1 MLRWGVD
8 FLRSIHSSSIALGIL
23 FPAFLFLIQTV
34 WSLYFVVRP
43 ASSVRAFLTYN
54 RLLSVLVGI
63 ITLSGVALSLMG
75 LKTPIATPGVK
86 PGDSMVCGT
95 LACQPLDPSR
105 NWEHWMYTAFIVLSL
120 VFVEVLLS
128 GRLVERK
135 VGARFLGIAAFF
147 AFGAAIMVM
156 RVVFLPGSTP
166 GT

>member
-1 MLRWGVD
+1 M
-8 FLRSIHSSSIALGIL
+8 RSIHSSSIAFGIL
-23 FPAFLFLIQTV
+23 FPALLFLIQTV

-43 ASSVRAFLTYN
+43 TSSVRAFLTYN
-54 RLLSVLVGI
+54 RLLSVLVGF

-75 LKTPIATPGVK
+75 LKTPIATKGIK
-86 PGDSMVCGT
+86 PGDSIVCGT
-95 LACQPLDPSR
+95 QACQPLDPSR

-147 AFGAAIMVM
+147 AFGAAVMVV
-156 RVVFLPGSTP
+156 RVTFLPGSTP